1 MTIDKLKLRSFAF
14 FIILSMFIASMAF
27 FFSVKTSAQ
36 ESGPSPRKTI
46 LTPKPLKPVP
56 MPSPDAGKKPGKSP
70 SPAASPKASPTPEKE
85 SPTPSPSPSP
95 SPEVK
100 PEPVKSSPSPVKPSP
115 SPAKPSPV
123 PSPERI
129 EMGKPVPSPKKTEE
143 VKPKPSPS
151 PEKIEITKPTPEPS
165 PEKIEITKPE
175 STPIAPKPISS
186 PAKVETV
193 TPKPSPKVLVPVP
206 VKTAASP
213 KPVKPKP
220 VVKPKNNGEE
230 TTYRKS
236 HWDVLAK
243 KVNFTVKQES
253 QLKKILTGERD
264 RIMTARSE
272 TAENML
278 KVLKPDQRSTWDKM
292 YQRADKSGDYGDYKK
307 RLLLSPVYLSSIFK
321 LDGSQ
326 KSRLFGMAWEYSR
339 RVEKIRKQTRLS
351 VQKTL
356 LPAQFARWEKATVTR
371 IATPNL
377 K

>member
-1 MTIDKLKLRSFAF
+1 MTMDKLKLRSFAF
-14 FIILSMFIASMAF
+14 FVILSIFIASMAF

-56 MPSPDAGKKPGKSP
+56 MPSPDSGKKSEKSP
-70 SPAASPKASPTPEKE
+70 SPASSPKASPSPEKV
-85 SPTPSPSPSP
+85 TPSPSPSP
-95 SPEVK
+95 TPEVK

-123 PSPERI
+123 PSPEKI

-151 PEKIEITKPTPEPS
+151 PEKIEAVKPSPEPS
-165 PEKIEITKPE
+165 PEKIEISKPT
-175 STPIAPKPISS
+175 STPIAPKPVSS
-186 PAKVETV
+186 PTTVEAA
-193 TPKPSPKVLVPVP
+193 TPKPSPKVLVPSP
-206 VKTAASP
+206 VKTTASP
-213 KPVKPKP
+213 KPVKPKAVAKP
-220 VVKPKNNGEE
+220 VKKVEE
-230 TTYRKS
+230 TTYQKS

-243 KVNFTVKQES
+243 KVNFTVTQET

-264 RIMTARSE
+264 RIMAARSE
-272 TAENML
+272 TAEKML
-278 KVLKPDQRSTWDKM
+278 KVLQPAQRNTWDQM

-321 LDGSQ
+321 LDGNQ
-326 KSRLFGMAWEYSR
+326 KKQLFAMAWEYSR

-356 LPAQFARWEKATVTR
+356 LPAQFARWEKAINTR
-371 IATPNL
+371 AATPNL

>member
-1 MTIDKLKLRSFAF
+1 MTMDKFKLRSFAF

-27 FFSVKTSAQ
+27 LFSVRTSAQ
-36 ESGPSPRKTI
+36 EGGPSPRKTI

-56 MPSPDAGKKPGKSP
+56 MPSPDSGKKSEKSP
-70 SPAASPKASPTPEKE
+70 SPAASPKASPSPEKVTP
-85 SPTPSPSPSP
+85 SPSPSPSP

-115 SPAKPSPV
+115 V
-123 PSPERI
+123 PSPERV
-129 EMGKPVPSPKKTEE
+129 EMGKPVPSPKKTET

-151 PEKIEITKPTPEPS
+151 PEKIEAAKPSPEPS
-165 PEKIEITKPE
+165 PEKIEISKPT
-175 STPIAPKPISS
+175 STPIAPKPVSS
-186 PAKVETV
+186 PTKVETV
-193 TPKPSPKVLVPVP
+193 TPKPSPKVLVPSP
-206 VKTAASP
+206 VKTTASP

-220 VVKPKNNGEE
+220 VVKPGNSGEE
-230 TTYRKS
+230 TTYQKS

-243 KVNFTVKQES
+243 KVNFTVTQES
-253 QLKKILTGERD
+253 HLKKILTGERD

-272 TAENML
+272 TAETML
-278 KVLKPDQRSTWDKM
+278 KVLKPEQRNTWDQM
-292 YQRADKSGDYGDYKK
+292 YQRADKSGNYGDYKK

-321 LDGSQ
+321 LDGNQ
-326 KSRLFGMAWEYSR
+326 KSRLFATAWEYSR
-339 RVEKIRKQTRLS
+339 RVEKIRKQTRVS
-351 VQKTL
+351 IQKTL

>member
-1 MTIDKLKLRSFAF
+1 MSIDKLKLRSFTF

-27 FFSVKTSAQ
+27 FFSVNASAQ
-36 ESGPSPRKTI
+36 EGGPSPRKTI

-56 MPSPDAGKKPGKSP
+56 MPSPDAGKKTEKSP
-70 SPAASPKASPTPEKE
+70 SPATSPKASPSPKKE
-85 SPTPSPSPSP
+85 TPSPSP

-123 PSPERI
+123 PSPERV
-129 EMGKPVPSPKKTEE
+129 EMGKPVPSPKKTET
-143 VKPKPSPS
+143 VKPKPSPG
-151 PEKIEITKPTPEPS
+151 PKKIEVTKPSPQPS
-165 PEKIEITKPE
+165 PEKVEISKPV

-186 PAKVETV
+186 PAKVEKV

-206 VKTAASP
+206 VKTTASP

-220 VVKPKNNGEE
+220 VAKPTKKVEE
-230 TTYRKS
+230 TTYEKS

-253 QLKKILTGERD
+253 RLKTILAAERD

-272 TAENML
+272 TAEKML
-278 KVLKPDQRSTWDKM
+278 KVLKPEQRTKWDQM
-292 YQRADKSGDYGDYKK
+292 YQRADKSGNYGDYKK
-307 RLLLSPVYLSSIFK
+307 RLLLSPVYLNAIFK
-321 LDGSQ
+321 LDGNQ
-326 KSRLFGMAWEYSR
+326 KKQLFATAWAYSR

-351 VQKTL
+351 IQKTL
-356 LPAQFARWEKATVTR
+356 MPAQFAKWEKATNTR
-371 IATPNL
+371 IAIPNM